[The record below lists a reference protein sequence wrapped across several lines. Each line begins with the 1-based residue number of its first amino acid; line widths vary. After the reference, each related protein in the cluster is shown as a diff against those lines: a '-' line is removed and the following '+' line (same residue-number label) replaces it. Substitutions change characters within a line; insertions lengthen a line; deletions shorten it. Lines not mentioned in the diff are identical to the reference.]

1 MSKARASTLIG
12 IFPGLAAERNYTSH
26 NILEITNGA
35 HERLPNAIAS
45 FGNVFHFSFQAKQVH
60 RILIPLLSKYCKI
73 KIFVCFAGYSKDVCN
88 IFQKNHNYLKLK
100 R

>member
-26 NILEITNGA
+26 NIIEITNGA

-45 FGNVFHFSFQAKQVH
+45 LGNVFPFSFQAKQAH
-60 RILIPLLSKYCKI
+60 IEYSFRFFPNTAKF
-73 KIFVCFAGYSKDVCN
+73 IFFCFAGYSKDVA
-88 IFQKNHNYLKLK
+88 IFSK
-100 R
+100 RIIIN